1 MDGRQGK
8 AMYAATTRRIS
19 SFSGFFFARRHND
32 DGRLLGMC
40 ATPAAANYGSVRL
53 SGRKFIQ
60 SAPRFHKRMSIC
72 GSLKSVRVQNHRGAL
87 SSRKNVGY

>member
-1 MDGRQGK
+1 MDGKTRQGK
-8 AMYAATTRRIS
+8 AVYAATTRRIS
-19 SFSGFFFARRHND
+19 SFSGFFFAVARRHND

-72 GSLKSVRVQNHRGAL
+72 GRG
-87 SSRKNVGY
+87 R